1 MNNSLGNQF
10 SKFLSDEDFYAAN
23 EIIKQARAL
32 NYPSGLINSWE
43 TSLANLEP
51 GIRHPL
57 DSVQEP
63 NQGDENLSLQLD
75 QNLIS
80 TFVQL

>member
-63 NQGDENLSLQLD
+63 KPETIEGNFIVPDVPEM
-75 QNLIS
+75 
-80 TFVQL
+80 